1 MQHIRGIRKESKE
14 AVKLKK
20 VLGPV
25 AIIIIILGVCA
36 LLFIPKYN
44 SLVTAEENVD
54 SKWAQVENQ
63 LQRRYDLIPNLVESV
78 KGYAKHEQEVIASIT
93 EARAQLGNAQTPE
106 QQAIANDALN
116 GALSRLLVVVENYPN
131 LKADANF
138 RQLMDEL
145 AGTENRL
152 AVAREDYNNEV
163 QGFNKIVKRFPGNI
177 VASMFGFEQKEYF
190 KASAGAEKAPAVDFS
205 DSGKQ

>member
-1 MQHIRGIRKESKE
+1 
-14 AVKLKK
+14 VVLKLKK
-20 VLGPV
+20 IFGPIG
-25 AIIIIILGVCA
+25 IIVIILVVLS

-44 SLVTAEENVD
+44 SFVTAEESVD

-78 KGYAKHEQEVIASIT
+78 KGYANHEKEVIASIT
-93 EARAQLGNAQTPE
+93 EARAQMGSAQSPKE
-106 QQAIANDALN
+106 QAVANDALN

-163 QGFNKIVKRFPGNI
+163 QAFNKTVKRFPGNLI
-177 VASMFGFEQKEYF
+177 AGMFGFAQKEYF
-190 KASAGAEKAPAVDFS
+190 KAAAGAEKAPSIDFS
-205 DSGKQ
+205 GSGKQ

>member
-1 MQHIRGIRKESKE
+1 MKKSFGPI
-14 AVKLKK
+14 AVI
-20 VLGPV
+20 V
-25 AIIIIILGVCA
+25 IIFVVIA

-44 SLVTAEENVD
+44 SLVSAEENVD

-63 LQRRYDLIPNLVESV
+63 LQRRFDLIPNLVESV
-78 KGYAKHEQEVIASIT
+78 KGYANHEQEVITSIT
-93 EARAQLGNAQTPE
+93 EARAQMGSANSPQE
-106 QQAIANDALN
+106 QASANDALT

-163 QGFNKIVKRFPGNI
+163 QQFNKHVKRFPGNL
-177 VASMFGFEQKEYF
+177 VAGMFGFEQKEYF
-190 KASAGAEKAPAVDFS
+190 KAAAGADKAPSIDFS
-205 DSGKQ
+205 QSSGTH

>member
-1 MQHIRGIRKESKE
+1 M
-14 AVKLKK
+14 KK
-20 VLGPV
+20 IVGPV
-25 AIIIIILGVCA
+25 GIIVIILVVLA

-44 SLVTAEENVD
+44 SLVTAEESVD

-78 KGYAKHEQEVIASIT
+78 KGYANHEKEVIASIT
-93 EARAQLGNAQTPE
+93 VARAQMGSAQSPKE
-106 QQAIANDALN
+106 QAVANDALN

-163 QGFNKIVKRFPGNI
+163 QTFNKTVKRFPGNLI
-177 VASMFGFEQKEYF
+177 AGMFGFEKKEYF
-190 KASAGAEKAPAVDFS
+190 KAAAGAEKAPSIDFGS
-205 DSGKQ
+205 SGKQ

>member
-1 MQHIRGIRKESKE
+1 MKKLFGPIGIF
-14 AVKLKK
+14 V
-20 VLGPV
+20 
-25 AIIIIILGVCA
+25 IILVLLA

-44 SLVTAEENVD
+44 SLVTAEESVE

-78 KGYAKHEQEVIASIT
+78 KGYANHEKEVIASIT
-93 EARAQLGNAQTPE
+93 DARAQMGSAHSPKE
-106 QQAIANDALN
+106 QAVANDALN

-163 QGFNKIVKRFPGNI
+163 QAFNKTVKRFPGNLI
-177 VASMFGFEQKEYF
+177 AGMFGFEQKEYF
-190 KASAGAEKAPAVDFS
+190 KAAAGAGKAPSIDFS
-205 DSGKQ
+205 SSGKQ

>member
-1 MQHIRGIRKESKE
+1 MK
-14 AVKLKK
+14 KL
-20 VLGPV
+20 LGPIG
-25 AIIIIILGVCA
+25 IIVIILVVIA

-78 KGYAKHEQEVIASIT
+78 KGYANHEQEVIANIT
-93 EARAQLGNAQTPE
+93 EARAQMGSASSPE
-106 QQAIANDALN
+106 EQAVANDALT

-163 QGFNKIVKRFPGNI
+163 QQFNKNVKRFPGNLM
-177 VASMFGFEQKEYF
+177 AGMFGFEQKEYF
-190 KASAGAEKAPAVDFS
+190 KATAGADKAPSIDFS
-205 DSGKQ
+205 QSGTH

>member
-1 MQHIRGIRKESKE
+1 MKKSFGPI
-14 AVKLKK
+14 AVI
-20 VLGPV
+20 V
-25 AIIIIILGVCA
+25 IIFVVIA

-44 SLVTAEENVD
+44 SLVSAEENVD

-63 LQRRYDLIPNLVESV
+63 LQRRFDLIPNLVESV
-78 KGYAKHEQEVIASIT
+78 KGYANHEQEVITSIT
-93 EARAQLGNAQTPE
+93 EARAQMGSANSPQE
-106 QQAIANDALN
+106 QAVANDALT

-163 QGFNKIVKRFPGNI
+163 QQFNKHVKRFPGNL
-177 VASMFGFEQKEYF
+177 VAGMFGFEQKEYF
-190 KASAGAEKAPAVDFS
+190 KVAAGADKAPSIDFS
-205 DSGKQ
+205 QSSGTH

>member
-1 MQHIRGIRKESKE
+1 
-14 AVKLKK
+14 LKK
-20 VLGPV
+20 VLGPIG
-25 AIIIIILGVCA
+25 IIIIILVLLA

-44 SLVTAEENVD
+44 SLVTAEESVD

-78 KGYAKHEQEVIASIT
+78 KGYAKHEQDIIASIS
-93 EARAQLGNAQTPE
+93 EARSQMGNARSPE
-106 QQAIANDALN
+106 EQAVANDALN
-116 GALSRLLVVVENYPN
+116 SALSRLLVVVENYPN

-163 QGFNKIVKRFPGNI
+163 QTFNKNVKRFPGNLI
-177 VASMFGFEQKEYF
+177 AGMFGFEQKEYF
-190 KASAGAEKAPAVDFS
+190 KATAGSEKAPSIDFS
-205 DSGKQ
+205 NSGKQ

>member
-1 MQHIRGIRKESKE
+1 M
-14 AVKLKK
+14 
-20 VLGPV
+20 
-25 AIIIIILGVCA
+25 
-36 LLFIPKYN
+36 
-44 SLVTAEENVD
+44 TAEENVD

-78 KGYAKHEQEVIASIT
+78 KRYANHEQEVIANIT
-93 EARAQLGNAQTPE
+93 EARAQMGSASSPE
-106 QQAIANDALN
+106 EQAVANDALT

-163 QGFNKIVKRFPGNI
+163 QQFNKHVKRFPGNLM
-177 VASMFGFEQKEYF
+177 AGMFGFEQKEYF
-190 KASAGAEKAPAVDFS
+190 KATAGADKAPSIDFS
-205 DSGKQ
+205 QSGTH

>member
-1 MQHIRGIRKESKE
+1 MK
-14 AVKLKK
+14 KL
-20 VLGPV
+20 LGPIG
-25 AIIIIILGVCA
+25 IIVIILVVIA
-36 LLFIPKYN
+36 LLYIPKYN

-78 KGYAKHEQEVIASIT
+78 KGYANHEQEVIANIT
-93 EARAQLGNAQTPE
+93 EARAQMGSASSPE
-106 QQAIANDALN
+106 EQAVANDALT

-163 QGFNKIVKRFPGNI
+163 QQFNKHVKRFPGNLM
-177 VASMFGFEQKEYF
+177 AGMFGFEQKEYF
-190 KASAGAEKAPAVDFS
+190 KATAGADKAPSIDFS
-205 DSGKQ
+205 QSGTH

>member
-1 MQHIRGIRKESKE
+1 MK
-14 AVKLKK
+14 KL
-20 VLGPV
+20 LGPIG
-25 AIIIIILGVCA
+25 IIIIILVVIA

-44 SLVTAEENVD
+44 RLVTAEENVD

-78 KGYAKHEQEVIASIT
+78 KGYANHEQEVIANIT
-93 EARAQLGNAQTPE
+93 EARAQMGSASSPE
-106 QQAIANDALN
+106 EQAVANDALT

-163 QGFNKIVKRFPGNI
+163 QQFNKYVKRFPGNLM
-177 VASMFGFEQKEYF
+177 AGMFGFEQKEYF
-190 KASAGAEKAPAVDFS
+190 KAAAGADKAPSIDFS
-205 DSGKQ
+205 QLGTH

>member
-1 MQHIRGIRKESKE
+1 MKKWFGPIGII
-14 AVKLKK
+14 V
-20 VLGPV
+20 
-25 AIIIIILGVCA
+25 IILIVLA
-36 LLFIPKYN
+36 LVLIPKYN

-78 KGYAKHEQEVIASIT
+78 KGYANHEQQIIADIT
-93 EARAQLGNAQTPE
+93 NARAQMGNANTPE
-106 QQAIANDALN
+106 QQAVANDALT

-163 QGFNKIVKRFPGNI
+163 QQFNKHVKRFPGNLM
-177 VASMFGFEQKEYF
+177 AGMFGFEQKEYF
-190 KASAGAEKAPAVDFS
+190 KAAEGAEQAPSIDFS
-205 DSGKQ
+205 QSGTQ

>member
-1 MQHIRGIRKESKE
+1 
-14 AVKLKK
+14 LKK
-20 VLGPV
+20 SFGPIAV
-25 AIIIIILGVCA
+25 IVIIFVVIA

-44 SLVTAEENVD
+44 SLVSAEENVD

-63 LQRRYDLIPNLVESV
+63 LQRRFDLIPNLVESV
-78 KGYAKHEQEVIASIT
+78 KGYANHEQEVITSIT
-93 EARAQLGNAQTPE
+93 EARAQMGSANSPQE
-106 QQAIANDALN
+106 QAVANDALT

-163 QGFNKIVKRFPGNI
+163 QQFNKHVKRFPGNL
-177 VASMFGFEQKEYF
+177 VAGMFGFEQKEYF
-190 KASAGAEKAPAVDFS
+190 KAAAGADKAPSIDFS
-205 DSGKQ
+205 QSSGTH

>member
-1 MQHIRGIRKESKE
+1 MK
-14 AVKLKK
+14 KL
-20 VLGPV
+20 LGPIG
-25 AIIIIILGVCA
+25 IIVIILVVIA

-78 KGYAKHEQEVIASIT
+78 KGYANHEQEVIANIT
-93 EARAQLGNAQTPE
+93 EARVQMGSASSPE
-106 QQAIANDALN
+106 EQAVANDALT

-163 QGFNKIVKRFPGNI
+163 QQFNKHVKRFPGNLM
-177 VASMFGFEQKEYF
+177 AGMFGFEQKEYF
-190 KASAGAEKAPAVDFS
+190 KATAGADKAPSIDFS
-205 DSGKQ
+205 QSGTH

>member
-1 MQHIRGIRKESKE
+1 
-14 AVKLKK
+14 LKK
-20 VLGPV
+20 IFGPIG
-25 AIIIIILGVCA
+25 IIVIILAVLA

-44 SLVTAEENVD
+44 SLVTAEESVD

-78 KGYAKHEQEVIASIT
+78 KGYANHEKEVIASIT
-93 EARAQLGNAQTPE
+93 EARAQMGSAQSPKE
-106 QQAIANDALN
+106 QAVANDALN

-163 QGFNKIVKRFPGNI
+163 QTFNKTVKRFPGNLI
-177 VASMFGFEQKEYF
+177 AGMFGFEQKEYF
-190 KASAGAEKAPAVDFS
+190 KAAAGAEKAPSIDFGS
-205 DSGKQ
+205 SGKQ

>member
-1 MQHIRGIRKESKE
+1 MK
-14 AVKLKK
+14 KL
-20 VLGPV
+20 LGPIG
-25 AIIIIILGVCA
+25 IIVIILVVIA

-63 LQRRYDLIPNLVESV
+63 LQRRYDLIPNLVEFV
-78 KGYAKHEQEVIASIT
+78 KGYANHEQEVIANIT
-93 EARAQLGNAQTPE
+93 EARAQMGSASSPE
-106 QQAIANDALN
+106 EQAVANDALT

-163 QGFNKIVKRFPGNI
+163 QQFNKHVKRFPGNLM
-177 VASMFGFEQKEYF
+177 AGMFGFEQKEYF
-190 KASAGAEKAPAVDFS
+190 KATAGADKAPSIDFS
-205 DSGKQ
+205 QSGTH

>member
-1 MQHIRGIRKESKE
+1 M
-14 AVKLKK
+14 
-20 VLGPV
+20 
-25 AIIIIILGVCA
+25 
-36 LLFIPKYN
+36 
-44 SLVTAEENVD
+44 TAEENVD

-78 KGYAKHEQEVIASIT
+78 KGYANHEQEVIASIT
-93 EARAQLGNAQTPE
+93 QARAQMGSANTPE
-106 QQAIANDALN
+106 EQAAANDALT

-131 LKADANF
+131 LKADTNF

-163 QGFNKIVKRFPGNI
+163 QQFNKQVKRFPGNLM
-177 VASMFGFEQKEYF
+177 AGMFGFEQKEYF
-190 KASAGAEKAPAVDFS
+190 KATAGADKAPSIDFS
-205 DSGKQ
+205 QSGTH

>member
-1 MQHIRGIRKESKE
+1 M
-14 AVKLKK
+14 KK
-20 VLGPV
+20 IFGPV
-25 AIIIIILGVCA
+25 AIIIIILGVFA

-116 GALSRLLVVVENYPN
+116 GALGRLLVVVENYPN

-163 QGFNKIVKRFPGNI
+163 QGFNKIVKRFPGNV
-177 VASMFGFEQKEYF
+177 VAGMFGFEQKEYF
-190 KASAGAEKAPAVDFS
+190 KAAAGAEKAPAVDFS

>member
-1 MQHIRGIRKESKE
+1 
-14 AVKLKK
+14 LKK
-20 VLGPV
+20 LLGPIG
-25 AIIIIILGVCA
+25 IIVIILVVIA

-78 KGYAKHEQEVIASIT
+78 KGYANHEQEVIANIT
-93 EARAQLGNAQTPE
+93 EARAQMGSASSPE
-106 QQAIANDALN
+106 EQAVANDALT

-163 QGFNKIVKRFPGNI
+163 QQFNKHVKRFPGNLM
-177 VASMFGFEQKEYF
+177 AGMFGFEQKEYF
-190 KASAGAEKAPAVDFS
+190 KATAGADKAPSIDFS
-205 DSGKQ
+205 QSGTH

>member
-1 MQHIRGIRKESKE
+1 MKKLFGPIGIF
-14 AVKLKK
+14 V
-20 VLGPV
+20 
-25 AIIIIILGVCA
+25 IILVLLA

-44 SLVTAEENVD
+44 SLVTAEESVQ

-78 KGYAKHEQEVIASIT
+78 KGYANHEKDVIASIT
-93 EARAQLGNAQTPE
+93 DARAQMGSAQSPKE
-106 QQAIANDALN
+106 QAVANDALN

-163 QGFNKIVKRFPGNI
+163 QTFNKTVKRFPGNLI
-177 VASMFGFEQKEYF
+177 AGMFGFEQKEYF
-190 KASAGAEKAPAVDFS
+190 KAAAGAEKAPSIDFS
-205 DSGKQ
+205 ISGKQ

>member
-1 MQHIRGIRKESKE
+1 M
-14 AVKLKK
+14 KK
-20 VLGPV
+20 WLGP
-25 AIIIIILGVCA
+25 IGILIIILIVFA

-44 SLVTAEENVD
+44 RLVTAEENVD

-63 LQRRYDLIPNLVESV
+63 LQRRFDLIPNLVESV
-78 KGYAKHEQEVIASIT
+78 KGYANHEQEVITNIT
-93 EARAQLGNAQTPE
+93 EARAQMGSANTPKE
-106 QQAIANDALN
+106 QAVANDALT
-116 GALSRLLVVVENYPN
+116 GALSRLLVVVESYPN

-163 QGFNKIVKRFPGNI
+163 QQFNKQVKRFPGNI
-177 VASMFGFEQKEYF
+177 IAGMFGFEQKEYF
-190 KASAGAEKAPAVDFS
+190 KAAAGADKVPSIDFS
-205 DSGKQ
+205 QSGTQ

>member
-1 MQHIRGIRKESKE
+1 MK
-14 AVKLKK
+14 KL
-20 VLGPV
+20 LGPIG
-25 AIIIIILGVCA
+25 IIVIILVVIA

-78 KGYAKHEQEVIASIT
+78 KGYANHEQEVIANIT
-93 EARAQLGNAQTPE
+93 EARAQMGSASSPKE
-106 QQAIANDALN
+106 QAVANDALT

-163 QGFNKIVKRFPGNI
+163 QQFNKHVKRFPGNLM
-177 VASMFGFEQKEYF
+177 AGMFGFEQKEYF
-190 KASAGAEKAPAVDFS
+190 KAAAGADKAPSIDFS
-205 DSGKQ
+205 QSGTH

>member
-1 MQHIRGIRKESKE
+1 
-14 AVKLKK
+14 LKK
-20 VLGPV
+20 LLGPIG
-25 AIIIIILGVCA
+25 IIVLILVLFA

-78 KGYAKHEQEVIASIT
+78 KGYANHEQEVIASIT
-93 EARAQLGNAQTPE
+93 QARAQMGSANTPE
-106 QQAIANDALN
+106 EQAAANDALT

-131 LKADANF
+131 LKADTNF

-163 QGFNKIVKRFPGNI
+163 QQFNKQVKRFPGNLM
-177 VASMFGFEQKEYF
+177 AGMFGFEQKEYF
-190 KASAGAEKAPAVDFS
+190 KAAAGADKAPSIDFS
-205 DSGKQ
+205 QSGTH

>member
-1 MQHIRGIRKESKE
+1 MKKIFGPIGII
-14 AVKLKK
+14 V
-20 VLGPV
+20 
-25 AIIIIILGVCA
+25 IILVVLA

-44 SLVTAEENVD
+44 SLVTAEESVV

-78 KGYAKHEQEVIASIT
+78 KGYANHEKEVIASIT
-93 EARAQLGNAQTPE
+93 EARAQMGSAHSPKE
-106 QQAIANDALN
+106 QAIANDALN

-163 QGFNKIVKRFPGNI
+163 QAFNKTVKRFPGNLI
-177 VASMFGFEQKEYF
+177 AGMFGFEQKEYF
-190 KASAGAEKAPAVDFS
+190 KAAAGAEKAPSIDFGS
-205 DSGKQ
+205 SGKQ

>member
-1 MQHIRGIRKESKE
+1 MK
-14 AVKLKK
+14 KL
-20 VLGPV
+20 LGPIG
-25 AIIIIILGVCA
+25 IIVIILVVIA

-78 KGYAKHEQEVIASIT
+78 KGYANHEQEVIANIT
-93 EARAQLGNAQTPE
+93 EARAQMGSASSPE
-106 QQAIANDALN
+106 EQAVANDALT

-163 QGFNKIVKRFPGNI
+163 QQFNKHVKRFPGNLL
-177 VASMFGFEQKEYF
+177 AGMFGFEQKEYF
-190 KASAGAEKAPAVDFS
+190 KATAGADKAPSIDFS
-205 DSGKQ
+205 QSGTH

>member
-1 MQHIRGIRKESKE
+1 MK
-14 AVKLKK
+14 KL
-20 VLGPV
+20 LGPIG
-25 AIIIIILGVCA
+25 IIVIILVVIA

-44 SLVTAEENVD
+44 SLVTAEENLD

-78 KGYAKHEQEVIASIT
+78 KGYANHEQEVIANIT
-93 EARAQLGNAQTPE
+93 EARAQMGNASSPE
-106 QQAIANDALN
+106 EQAVANDALT

-163 QGFNKIVKRFPGNI
+163 QQFNKHVKRFPGNLI
-177 VASMFGFEQKEYF
+177 AGMFGFEQKEYF
-190 KASAGAEKAPAVDFS
+190 KAAAGADKAPSIDFS
-205 DSGKQ
+205 QSGTH

>member
-1 MQHIRGIRKESKE
+1 MK
-14 AVKLKK
+14 KL
-20 VLGPV
+20 LGPIG
-25 AIIIIILGVCA
+25 IIVIILVVIA

-78 KGYAKHEQEVIASIT
+78 KGYANHEQEVIANIT
-93 EARAQLGNAQTPE
+93 QARAQMGSARTPE
-106 QQAIANDALN
+106 EQAVANDALT
-116 GALSRLLVVVENYPN
+116 GALSRLLIVVENYPN

-163 QGFNKIVKRFPGNI
+163 QQFNKHVKRFPGNLM
-177 VASMFGFEQKEYF
+177 AGMFGFEQKEYF
-190 KASAGAEKAPAVDFS
+190 KAAAGADKAPSIDFS
-205 DSGKQ
+205 QSGTH

>member
-1 MQHIRGIRKESKE
+1 MKKIFGPIGIF
-14 AVKLKK
+14 V
-20 VLGPV
+20 
-25 AIIIIILGVCA
+25 IILVILA

-44 SLVTAEENVD
+44 SLVTAEESVE

-78 KGYAKHEQEVIASIT
+78 KGYANHEKEVIASIT
-93 EARAQLGNAQTPE
+93 DARAQMGSAHSPKE
-106 QQAIANDALN
+106 QAVANDALN

-163 QGFNKIVKRFPGNI
+163 QAFNKTVKRFPGNLI
-177 VASMFGFEQKEYF
+177 AGIFGFEQKEYF
-190 KASAGAEKAPAVDFS
+190 KATAGAEKAPSIDFS
-205 DSGKQ
+205 SSGKQ

>member
-1 MQHIRGIRKESKE
+1 M
-14 AVKLKK
+14 KK
-20 VLGPV
+20 VLGPIG
-25 AIIIIILGVCA
+25 IIVIVLGVLV

-63 LQRRYDLIPNLVESV
+63 LQRRYDLIPNLVQSV
-78 KGYAKHEQEVIASIT
+78 KGYANHEQEVIASIT
-93 EARAQLGNAQTPE
+93 EARAQMGNAQTPE
-106 QQAIANDALN
+106 QQAVANDALN

-177 VASMFGFEQKEYF
+177 MANIFGFEQKQYF
-190 KASAGAEKAPAVDFS
+190 KAAAGAEQAPAVDFS

>member
-1 MQHIRGIRKESKE
+1 MK
-14 AVKLKK
+14 KL
-20 VLGPV
+20 LGPIG
-25 AIIIIILGVCA
+25 IIVIILVVIA

-44 SLVTAEENVD
+44 RLVTAEENVD

-78 KGYAKHEQEVIASIT
+78 KGYANHEQEVIANIT
-93 EARAQLGNAQTPE
+93 EARAQMGSASSPE
-106 QQAIANDALN
+106 EQAVANDALT

-163 QGFNKIVKRFPGNI
+163 QQFNKYVKRFPGNLM
-177 VASMFGFEQKEYF
+177 AGMFGFEQKEYF
-190 KASAGAEKAPAVDFS
+190 KAAAGADKAPSIDFS
-205 DSGKQ
+205 QLGTH

>member
-1 MQHIRGIRKESKE
+1 M
-14 AVKLKK
+14 KK
-20 VLGPV
+20 VLGPIG
-25 AIIIIILGVCA
+25 IIIIILVLLA

-44 SLVTAEENVD
+44 SLVTAEESVD

-78 KGYAKHEQEVIASIT
+78 KGYAKHEQDIIASIS
-93 EARAQLGNAQTPE
+93 EARSQMGNARSPE
-106 QQAIANDALN
+106 EQALANDALN

-163 QGFNKIVKRFPGNI
+163 QTFNKNVKRFPGNLI
-177 VASMFGFEQKEYF
+177 AGMFGFEQKEYF
-190 KASAGAEKAPAVDFS
+190 KATAGSEKAPSIDFS
-205 DSGKQ
+205 NSGKQ

>member
-1 MQHIRGIRKESKE
+1 MKKWFGPIGII
-14 AVKLKK
+14 V
-20 VLGPV
+20 
-25 AIIIIILGVCA
+25 IILIVLA
-36 LLFIPKYN
+36 LVLIPKYN
-44 SLVTAEENVD
+44 NLVTAEENVD

-78 KGYAKHEQEVIASIT
+78 KGYANHEQKVIADIT
-93 EARAQLGNAQTPE
+93 NARAQMSNANTPA
-106 QQAIANDALN
+106 QQAVANDALT

-152 AVAREDYNNEV
+152 AVAREDYNNEI
-163 QGFNKIVKRFPGNI
+163 QQFNKHVKRFPGNLM
-177 VASMFGFEQKEYF
+177 AGMFGFEQKEYF
-190 KASAGAEKAPAVDFS
+190 KAAAGAEQAPSIDFS
-205 DSGKQ
+205 QSGTE

>member
-1 MQHIRGIRKESKE
+1 
-14 AVKLKK
+14 VVLKLKK
-20 VLGPV
+20 IFGPIG
-25 AIIIIILGVCA
+25 IIVIILVVLS

-44 SLVTAEENVD
+44 SLVTAEEGVD

-78 KGYAKHEQEVIASIT
+78 KGYANHEKEVIASIT
-93 EARAQLGNAQTPE
+93 DARAQMGSAQSPNE
-106 QQAIANDALN
+106 QAVANDALN
-116 GALSRLLVVVENYPN
+116 GALSRLLVVIENYPN

-163 QGFNKIVKRFPGNI
+163 QVFNKTVKRFPGNLI
-177 VASMFGFEQKEYF
+177 AGMFGFEKKEYF
-190 KASAGAEKAPAVDFS
+190 KAATGAEKAPSIDFS
-205 DSGKQ
+205 GSGKQ

>member
-1 MQHIRGIRKESKE
+1 MKKWFGPIGII
-14 AVKLKK
+14 
-20 VLGPV
+20 VLMLIV
-25 AIIIIILGVCA
+25 FA
-36 LLFIPKYN
+36 LALIPKYN
-44 SLVTAEENVD
+44 SLVAAEENVD

-78 KGYAKHEQEVIASIT
+78 KGYTNHEQQVIADIT
-93 EARAQLGNAQTPE
+93 NARAQMGNANSPA
-106 QQAIANDALN
+106 QQAVANDTLT

-163 QGFNKIVKRFPGNI
+163 QQFNKHVKRFPGNLM
-177 VASMFGFEQKEYF
+177 AGMFGFEQKEYF
-190 KASAGAEKAPAVDFS
+190 KATAGAEQAPAIDFS
-205 DSGKQ
+205 QSGTQ

>member
-1 MQHIRGIRKESKE
+1 MKKWFGPIGII
-14 AVKLKK
+14 
-20 VLGPV
+20 VLMLIV
-25 AIIIIILGVCA
+25 FA
-36 LLFIPKYN
+36 LLLIPKYN
-44 SLVTAEENVD
+44 SLVAAEENVD

-78 KGYAKHEQEVIASIT
+78 KGYTNHEQQVIADIT
-93 EARAQLGNAQTPE
+93 NARAQMGNANSPA
-106 QQAIANDALN
+106 QQAVANDTLT

-163 QGFNKIVKRFPGNI
+163 QQFNKHVKRFPGNLM
-177 VASMFGFEQKEYF
+177 AGMFGFEQKEYF
-190 KASAGAEKAPAVDFS
+190 KATAGAEQAPAIDFS
-205 DSGKQ
+205 QSGTQ

>member
-1 MQHIRGIRKESKE
+1 M
-14 AVKLKK
+14 
-20 VLGPV
+20 
-25 AIIIIILGVCA
+25 
-36 LLFIPKYN
+36 
-44 SLVTAEENVD
+44 TAEENVD

-63 LQRRYDLIPNLVESV
+63 LQRRYDLIPNLVEFV
-78 KGYAKHEQEVIASIT
+78 KGYANHEQEVIANIT
-93 EARAQLGNAQTPE
+93 EARAQMGSASSPE
-106 QQAIANDALN
+106 EQAVANDALT

-163 QGFNKIVKRFPGNI
+163 QQFNKHVKRFPGNLM
-177 VASMFGFEQKEYF
+177 AGMFGFEQKEYF
-190 KASAGAEKAPAVDFS
+190 KATAGADKAPSIDFS
-205 DSGKQ
+205 QSGTH

>member
-1 MQHIRGIRKESKE
+1 MKKSFGPI
-14 AVKLKK
+14 AVI
-20 VLGPV
+20 V
-25 AIIIIILGVCA
+25 IIFVVIA

-44 SLVTAEENVD
+44 SLVSAEENID

-63 LQRRYDLIPNLVESV
+63 LQRRFDLIPNLVESV
-78 KGYAKHEQEVIASIT
+78 KGYANHEQEVITSIT
-93 EARAQLGNAQTPE
+93 EARAQMGSANSPQE
-106 QQAIANDALN
+106 QASANDALT

-163 QGFNKIVKRFPGNI
+163 QQFNKHVKRFPGNL
-177 VASMFGFEQKEYF
+177 VAGMFGFEQKEYF
-190 KASAGAEKAPAVDFS
+190 KAAAGADKAPSIDFS
-205 DSGKQ
+205 QSSGTH

>member
-1 MQHIRGIRKESKE
+1 MK
-14 AVKLKK
+14 KL
-20 VLGPV
+20 LGPIG
-25 AIIIIILGVCA
+25 IIVIILVVIA

-78 KGYAKHEQEVIASIT
+78 KGYANHEQEVIANIT
-93 EARAQLGNAQTPE
+93 EARAQMGSASSPE
-106 QQAIANDALN
+106 EQAVANDALT

-163 QGFNKIVKRFPGNI
+163 QQFNKHVKRFPGNLM
-177 VASMFGFEQKEYF
+177 SGMFGFEQKEYF
-190 KASAGAEKAPAVDFS
+190 KAAAGADKAPSIDFS
-205 DSGKQ
+205 QSGTH

>member
-1 MQHIRGIRKESKE
+1 MK
-14 AVKLKK
+14 KL
-20 VLGPV
+20 LGPIG
-25 AIIIIILGVCA
+25 IIVIILVVIA

-78 KGYAKHEQEVIASIT
+78 KGYANHEQEVIANIT
-93 EARAQLGNAQTPE
+93 EARAQMGSASSPE
-106 QQAIANDALN
+106 EQAVANDALT

-163 QGFNKIVKRFPGNI
+163 QQFNKHVKRFPGNLM
-177 VASMFGFEQKEYF
+177 AGMFGFEQKEYF
-190 KASAGAEKAPAVDFS
+190 KAAAGADKAPSIDFS
-205 DSGKQ
+205 QSGTH